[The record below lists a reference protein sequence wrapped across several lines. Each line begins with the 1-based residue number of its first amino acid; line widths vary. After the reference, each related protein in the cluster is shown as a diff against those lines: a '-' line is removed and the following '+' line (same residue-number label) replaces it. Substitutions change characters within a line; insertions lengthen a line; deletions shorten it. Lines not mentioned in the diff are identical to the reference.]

1 MLEMVE
7 TEKITINLNVVDLGK
22 IDLLVSQGFYSN
34 RTDFIRTGIRNQL
47 TTHVTELEN
56 LVVKQSFAVGVTV
69 YSKKDLEK
77 LLAANEKID
86 LKVVGMLVLGEDID
100 VELALKTIN
109 SVQVKGI
116 YKASAE
122 IKKAL
127 S

>member
-1 MLEMVE
+1 MVE
-7 TEKITINLNVVDLGK
+7 TEKITINTNVVDLGK

-47 TTHVTELEN
+47 TTHATELESI
-56 LVVKQSFAVGVTV
+56 VVKQAFVVGVTT

-86 LKVVGMLVLGEDID
+86 IRVVGMLVLSGDID
-100 VELALKTIN
+100 VQLALKTIN
-109 SVQVKGI
+109 SLQVKGI
-116 YKASAE
+116 YKASAD
-122 IKKAL
+122 IKKAF

>member
-1 MLEMVE
+1 ME

-47 TTHVTELEN
+47 TTHAKELEN
-56 LVVKQSFAVGVTV
+56 LVVKQAFAVGVTV

-77 LLAANEKID
+77 LLSANEKID
-86 LKVVGMLVLGEDID
+86 IKVVGMLVLGEDID
-100 VELALKTIN
+100 VELARKTIN

-127 S
+127 R

>member
-1 MLEMVE
+1 MVE
-7 TEKITINLNVVDLGK
+7 TEKVTINLNVVDLGK

-47 TTHVTELEN
+47 TTHATELEN
-56 LVVKQSFAVGVTV
+56 LVVKQEFAVGVTT

-77 LLAANEKID
+77 LIAKNEKID
-86 LKVVGMLVLGEDID
+86 IRVVGMLVLGGDID

-109 SVQVKGI
+109 SVQVRGI
-116 YKASAE
+116 YKATAE
-122 IKKAL
+122 IKNAL

>member
-1 MLEMVE
+1 MVE

-34 RTDFIRTGIRNQL
+34 RSDFIRTGIRNQL
-47 TTHVTELEN
+47 MTLSTELEN
-56 LVVKQSFAVGVTV
+56 LVVKQAFAVGVTT
-69 YSKKDLEK
+69 YSKKDLVK

-86 LKVVGMLVLGEDID
+86 IRVVGMLVLGEDID

-109 SVQVKGI
+109 SVQVRGI
-116 YKASAE
+116 YKATAE